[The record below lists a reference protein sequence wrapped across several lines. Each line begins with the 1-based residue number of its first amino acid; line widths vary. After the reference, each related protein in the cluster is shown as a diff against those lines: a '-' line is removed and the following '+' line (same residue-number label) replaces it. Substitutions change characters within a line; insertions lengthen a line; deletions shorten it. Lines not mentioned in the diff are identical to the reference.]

1 MKILTKHMTI
11 TVAMLSLL
19 ASSPVFAAGAGMR
32 AEPARGGLVQL
43 AQAADPRVSQLQE
56 QVRDLSG
63 KLEELNFQILQ
74 MQEQMRKQ
82 QEDNEYRFQE
92 LEKNK
97 QTDAG
102 STSGSKAAS
111 VASSSQQDMATASED
126 AASVSQNATDTKS
139 ADSVAI
145 GSDADHSQQGS
156 GKPPRQLGSIRM
168 DANGN
173 VIGETMDVEPEAV
186 PEEASRYGQETA
198 SIPLPDVDN
207 PNALYEAAY
216 QYILSGDY
224 KAAEAGFRAH
234 IDRYPA
240 DPMTADARYWLGE
253 ALFGQKRLSE
263 AASVFID
270 TQRDYP
276 DSKRGAENMLKLGIT
291 LQAMGNHEVACAT
304 FAQIGSRYPNSTPA
318 VMASIDK
325 AKAASGC

>member
-19 ASSPVFAAGAGMR
+19 AGSPAFAAGAGMR

-43 AQAADPRVSQLQE
+43 TQAADPRVNQLQE
-56 QVRDLSG
+56 QVRELSG

-97 QTDAG
+97 QSNAG
-102 STSGSKAAS
+102 STSSRKAAS
-111 VASSSQQDMATASED
+111 FVPSTQKDMTAASKD
-126 AASVSQNATDTKS
+126 AAPASGNLTNTGS
-139 ADSVAI
+139 ADSAAI
-145 GSDADHSQQGS
+145 GSNANHGQQGS
-156 GKPPRQLGSIRM
+156 GVPPRQLGTIRM

-173 VIGETMDVEPEAV
+173 VIGETMDVQPEPVPQEA
-186 PEEASRYGQETA
+186 AHYGQEKSTIV
-198 SIPLPDVDN
+198 IPDIDN
-207 PNALYEAAY
+207 PNALYDAAY
-216 QYILSGDY
+216 QNILSGDY

-253 ALFGQKRLSE
+253 ALLAQKRLSE

-291 LQAMGNHEVACAT
+291 LQAMGNHQVACAT
-304 FAQIGSRYPNSTPA
+304 FAQIGSRYPNSAPA
-318 VMASIDK
+318 VLASIEK